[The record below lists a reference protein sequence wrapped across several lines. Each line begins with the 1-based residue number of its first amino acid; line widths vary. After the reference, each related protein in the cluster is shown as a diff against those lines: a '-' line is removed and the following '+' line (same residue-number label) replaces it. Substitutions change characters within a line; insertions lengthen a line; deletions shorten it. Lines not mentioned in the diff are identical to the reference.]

1 MVCAFL
7 GLGREVVK
15 VGQDDPSQIVEHI
28 GHSTLEGSDHIFQ
41 TEWHHTVGKGAPWCH
56 EGSFI
61 LVPLADSD
69 LMITGKPIHE
79 RHDFMTDAS
88 IDNLID
94 ERSREVFFET
104 CLVEIL
110 EVGAYPNGTMLF
122 VNRDRV
128 RYP

>member
-1 MVCAFL
+1 MPPLLRYPLIFFPRAEV
-7 GLGREVVK
+7 GL
-15 VGQDDPSQIVEHI
+15 
-28 GHSTLEGSDHIFQ
+28 
-41 TEWHHTVGKGAPWCH
+41 
-56 EGSFI
+56 
-61 LVPLADSD
+61 LADSD

-94 ERSREVFFET
+94 ERSREVVFET